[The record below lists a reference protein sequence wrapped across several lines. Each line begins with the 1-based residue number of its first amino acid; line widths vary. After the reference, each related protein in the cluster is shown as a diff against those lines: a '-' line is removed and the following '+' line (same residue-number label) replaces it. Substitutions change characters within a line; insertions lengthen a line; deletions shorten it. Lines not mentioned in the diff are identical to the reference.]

1 MQSETLL
8 NFIEV
13 CIINLLLF
21 CCFNDQCYIK
31 FNLMKPFILKFQAY
45 QLLFAPHLFLYCS
58 LKYSKRIEK
67 ALRIRMLIHI
77 LLGFKI
83 VSFWEALINSLYLLN
98 KVKLLNK
105 EKVSFAL

>member
-1 MQSETLL
+1 
-8 NFIEV
+8 
-13 CIINLLLF
+13 
-21 CCFNDQCYIK
+21 
-31 FNLMKPFILKFQAY
+31 
-45 QLLFAPHLFLYCS
+45 
-58 LKYSKRIEK
+58 
-67 ALRIRMLIHI
+67 MLIHI